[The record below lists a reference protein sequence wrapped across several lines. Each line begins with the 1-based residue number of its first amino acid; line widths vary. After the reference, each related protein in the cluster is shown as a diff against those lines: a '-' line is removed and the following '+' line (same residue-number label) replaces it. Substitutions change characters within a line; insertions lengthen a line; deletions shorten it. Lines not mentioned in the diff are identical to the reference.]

1 MSRVT
6 NPAKI
11 QLPKSWPTCVRSA
24 MLHVVSLAK
33 YAAVYTRGWAADS
46 PNARVRLKA
55 AKDYAEQDAALLREE
70 MRIKDARMATIA
82 PQRRPYYPPAERM
95 AILELRATRGWS
107 LSRTAEVFLV
117 TGTTVSAWMKRLDET
132 GPDAL
137 VQLCTPVNK
146 FPDFVRYAVQRLQ
159 ALCPSLGKQK
169 IAEILARAGLHLGA
183 TTIGRM
189 RKEKPIA
196 PPSVHSRKS
205 ESSGRTVTAKR
216 PNHVWHVDLT
226 VIPTQSGFWC
236 PWLPFA
242 FPQRWPFCWWVAVA
256 LDHYSRRVM
265 GSAVF
270 RRPPEG
276 AAVRTFLG
284 RAMTAAGTEPKYLI
298 SDKGSQFWP
307 SNGYKRWCKRRGIR
321 PRFGAVG
328 QHGSIAVVERLIRT
342 LKEGI
347 RRIVVPLRRD
357 EMRQELL
364 SLVEWYNEFRP
375 HMTLRG
381 RTPNEV
387 YFGRFPANRR
397 PRLEPRPHWPRGS
410 PCAVPQV
417 LVAGQPGDKFVLEL
431 RHHDGRLHLPVVKLR
446 RVA

>member
-1 MSRVT
+1 MSHLK

-11 QLPKSWPTCVRSA
+11 QFPKSWSTCVRSA
-24 MLHVVSLAK
+24 ILHVVSLAQ
-33 YAAVYTRGWAADS
+33 YAAVYTRSWAADS

-55 AKDYAEQDAALLREE
+55 AKDHVEQDAALLREE
-70 MRIKDARMATIA
+70 IRIKDARMATISPHCRPFYA
-82 PQRRPYYPPAERM
+82 PTDRL
-95 AILELRATRGWS
+95 AILEVRAARGWS
-107 LSRTAEVFLV
+107 LPQTADVFLV
-117 TGTTVSAWMKRLDET
+117 TAATISSWMKRLNES
-132 GPDAL
+132 GPAAL
-137 VQLCTPVNK
+137 VQLRTPANR

-159 ALCPSLGKQK
+159 ALCPTLGKKK
-169 IAEILARAGLHLGA
+169 IAEILARAGLHLGT
-183 TTIGRM
+183 TTIGHIRQ
-189 RKEKPIA
+189 EKPTA
-196 PPSVHSRKS
+196 PPSPQSQTSKP
-205 ESSGRTVTAKR
+205 SGRTVTAKR
-216 PNHVWHVDLT
+216 PNHVWQIDLT

-236 PWLPFA
+236 SWLPFA
-242 FPQRWPFCWWVAVA
+242 FPQRWPFCWWVALV

-265 GSAVF
+265 GFAVF
-270 RRPPEG
+270 RNQPTSVDIR
-276 AAVRTFLG
+276 AFLG
-284 RAMTAAGTEPKYLI
+284 RVIHTTGTATRHLI

-307 SNGYKRWCKRRGIR
+307 NAGYKRWCQRRGIK

-347 RRIVVPLRRD
+347 RRIVVPFRRN
-357 EMRQELL
+357 EMRRELL

-381 RTPNEV
+381 RPPNEV

-431 RHHDGRLHLPVVKLR
+431 RQHDGRAHLPIVKLR
-446 RVA
+446 RAA